1 MDCEILSEV
10 ISFLFLYHR
19 KCTKFLSSSF
29 KEICKN
35 SFSMS
40 TIKIMLFA
48 WKRKMTE
55 VNGSVNEDPGYR
67 QSFNVG
73 SSIFELPSNT
83 IHTLD
88 VT

>member
-1 MDCEILSEV
+1 
-10 ISFLFLYHR
+10 
-19 KCTKFLSSSF
+19 
-29 KEICKN
+29 
-35 SFSMS
+35 MS

-48 WKRKMTE
+48 WKRKITE

-73 SSIFELPSNT
+73 SLIFQLPSNT